1 MASVVEA
8 LELIGK
14 TVEELLD
21 FVAQDE
27 VVSKDFEEYLNL
39 CNIEINSEKEF
50 NNVIMQYIFDMKMQN
65 GLRVLEYYR
74 RNNKIQ
80 DEIINSLENSFTS
93 VFQIKKILSNAYE
106 AKCLTSNVD
115 LTIIPMVKLHHL
127 KQIGRNDYIVARIV
141 ELDNVQY
148 VLEIYDVVS
157 EFNVFKATTIAIKY
171 LIQNPKTAHY
181 KNPKMLETLEKSV
194 SEFWEKF
201 SAFFNYQ
208 FVITTNKK
216 VDKLIEAFNAFRISG
231 EKNDYSDLIEKVEKN
246 RFLNIE
252 EFDSDSGTF
261 LENAIGGFS
270 SHKEIYDV
278 GLWMDKKRGLYII
291 PFLETFFKCFEGYF
305 DDDKETLEKCI
316 KDFLTN
322 DKVPPSVLKFAS
334 EKYDN
339 FFEVINSTLKTKFVT
354 LEEILFN
361 TKTSFATNGL
371 YSSVIVLF
379 NSELFSS
386 ILAFEESDG
395 EIIKK

>member
-8 LELIGK
+8 LDLIGK

-27 VVSKDFEEYLNL
+27 VVSKDFEEYLNI

-80 DEIINSLENSFTS
+80 DEVVNSLENSFTS
-93 VFQIKKILSNAYE
+93 VFQVNKILSNAFE
-106 AKCLTSNVD
+106 VVCLTSNVSI
-115 LTIIPMVKLHHL
+115 TIIPMVKLHHL
-127 KQIGRNDYIVARIV
+127 KQIGKNDYIVARII
-141 ELDNVQY
+141 ELDGVQY
-148 VLEIYDVVS
+148 ILEIYDVIS
-157 EFNVFKATTIAIKY
+157 EFNVYKATTTAIQY

-181 KNPKMLETLEKSV
+181 KNPIKLEELEKSV
-194 SEFWEKF
+194 GDFWSKFNEFF
-201 SAFFNYQ
+201 GCNYI
-208 FVITTNKK
+208 VTTNKK
-216 VDKLIEAFNAFRISG
+216 IDKLIEVFNQYRLDGIKT
-231 EKNDYSDLIEKVEKN
+231 EYSELIENLEKN

-252 EFDSDSGTF
+252 EFESDSGTF
-261 LENAIGGFS
+261 LENAICGFS
-270 SHKEIYDV
+270 SHKELYDV

-291 PFLETFFKCFEGYF
+291 PFLDTFFKCFEGCF
-305 DDDKETLEKCI
+305 ADNVVMLEKCL

-334 EKYDN
+334 EKYEN
-339 FFEVINSTLKTKFVT
+339 FFDVINSTLKIKFST

-361 TKTSFATNGL
+361 TKTSYATDGL
-371 YSSVIVLF
+371 YSPVTVLF

-386 ILAFEESDG
+386 ILSFDEE
-395 EIIKK
+395 KKENE